1 MATGSPPDLASLK
14 IDRAPRRRSNGSG
27 FGRFVPWLL
36 LLLVAVALWMFR
48 APLMAK
54 LDAWRLPVV
63 DVVRVEKSSA
73 AAASAISGTSANGY
87 IVASR
92 RAALSADTPGRIVE
106 LNVTEGSAVK
116 QGEIVAKLYSEELE
130 AALRQAEAAL
140 AATTQT
146 VAQAN
151 ADAQAARSDL
161 PRLQKEVESAEASVQ
176 VERPMRDWYRQEIE
190 RFGKLA
196 EQGVSDARRVDEA
209 RANLSGTEARMRAA
223 ATRKEAAE
231 AALATGHAQVERM
244 EAAVRTAEAQV
255 PVLAAARDLAKATLS
270 KTEVRAPFDGIVVL
284 KDAEVGEVVS
294 PNVQGG
300 SNARGS
306 VVTMVDF
313 ASLEAQAEVPE
324 TTLPT
329 VVAGRPAKIFLD
341 AYPDRPYT
349 GVVSRIW
356 PTANRSK
363 GTVEVRVQFDAPD
376 EFLRPELGVRVV
388 FLGAQPTQ
396 AGQAQP
402 SEASQPAQP
411 RILISETCLV
421 QQDGKTGVFAL
432 ERDVLRFVALGLG
445 ERKSGR
451 VVVESGL
458 VGGEDIVQNPATSLK
473 NGDRVQRKNGS

>member
-1 MATGSPPDLASLK
+1 MATGSPPDLAALK
-14 IDRAPRRRSNGSG
+14 IDRGPRRRSSGGSG

-36 LLLVAVALWMFR
+36 LLLLLGALWLFR
-48 APLMAK
+48 APLLARV
-54 LDAWRLPVV
+54 DALRLPVV
-63 DVVRVEKSSA
+63 EVVRVEKSSA
-73 AAASAISGTSANGY
+73 AAASAVQGTSANGY
-87 IVASR
+87 IVPSR

-106 LNVTEGSAVK
+106 LNVTEGSTIK
-116 QGEIVAKLYSEELE
+116 KGDMVAKLYSEELE

-140 AATTQT
+140 VATERAAE
-146 VAQAN
+146 QAN
-151 ADAQAARSDL
+151 ADVQAARADL
-161 PRLQKEVESAEASVQ
+161 PRLEKEVEAADAAVAAEL
-176 VERPMRDWYRQEIE
+176 PMRNWYRQEVE

-196 EQGVSDARRVDEA
+196 GQGVSDERRVDEA
-209 RANLSGTEARMRAA
+209 RANLASTEARMRTASSRKDAA
-223 ATRKEAAE
+223 SAALEAGHAQVQRAE
-231 AALATGHAQVERM
+231 AALRSAQ
-244 EAAVRTAEAQV
+244 AQV
-255 PVLAAARDLAKATLS
+255 PVLAAARDLSKATLS

-329 VVAGRPAKIFLD
+329 VATGRPARIFLD
-341 AYPDRPYT
+341 AYPDKPYT
-349 GVVSRIW
+349 GTVARIW

-363 GTVEVRVQFDAPD
+363 GTVEVRVTFDAPD

-388 FLGAQPTQ
+388 FLPPGAKAD
-396 AGQAQP
+396 AGAGAAPQP
-402 SEASQPAQP
+402 SEP

-421 QQDGKTGVFAL
+421 QIEGKTGVFAL
-432 ERDVLRFVALGLG
+432 ERDVLRFAPLQLG

-458 VGGEDIVQNPATSLK
+458 SGGEEIVQNPAATLEA
-473 NGDRVQRKNGS
+473 GQRVQRRPK